1 VGELTMPWTRKQVKY
16 LLSDKVSPL
25 SAAQKA
31 KMKRELHANPAM
43 GHEKKGSKALNR
55 AAKSRVKRTRA
66 HGLTST
72 RRGNQHMTS
81 ETHAY
86 HY

>member
-1 VGELTMPWTRKQVKY
+1 MPWTRRQVKY

-25 SAAQKA
+25 SEAQKA
-31 KMKRELHANPAM
+31 KMKSELHANPSI
-43 GHEKKGSKALNR
+43 GHKKKGSKAL
-55 AAKSRVKRTRA
+55 KRVTVKHARA

-72 RRGNQHMTS
+72 RRGNQHVES
-81 ETHAY
+81 ETHSY

>member
-1 VGELTMPWTRKQVKY
+1 VPWTRKQVKY

-31 KMKRELHANPAM
+31 KMKRELHANQAM
-43 GHEKKGSKALNR
+43 GHKKKL
-55 AAKSRVKRTRA
+55 TRK

-72 RRGNQHMTS
+72 RRGNQHFES
-81 ETHAY
+81 ETHSY
-86 HY
+86 HH